1 MTLSKISLLF
11 VGDAIGRSILEEFLL
26 AIDLSTVLS
35 RGSTSSE
42 RRRNRSDCP
51 TERGGK

>member
-1 MTLSKISLLF
+1 MTLSKISLLV

-35 RGSTSSE
+35 RRQHAIGAA
-42 RRRNRSDCP
+42 P
-51 TERGGK
+51 QPQ